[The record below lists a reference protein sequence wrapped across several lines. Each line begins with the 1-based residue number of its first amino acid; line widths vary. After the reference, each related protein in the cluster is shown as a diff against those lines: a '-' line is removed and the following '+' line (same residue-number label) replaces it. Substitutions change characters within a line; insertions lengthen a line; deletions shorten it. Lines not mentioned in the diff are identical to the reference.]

1 MDSLE
6 DVLARLAT
14 SPSSSYHAGG
24 ENASEPAALA
34 ALALLAHGRGEAA
47 QARLNWLA
55 ELQSPDGSVGIDA
68 KQSTPGWPTGLAV
81 LAWQAAQDSPARN
94 DRYAAALQRGV
105 HWMLRV
111 QGVSIERGD
120 WSGHDTSL
128 RGWPWV
134 EGTHSWL
141 EPTAMNLLA
150 LEHTGNGAHQRAR
163 EAGRMLHD
171 RLLPSGGCN
180 YGNTVVFGQEL
191 RAHMQPTGMC
201 LLALSGCSERTPRIE
216 ASVGYLQRELS
227 DRTTTDSLCYALL
240 GLAAWQLVPAG
251 ADQWLSK
258 AAERV
263 LARDAASYKLA
274 LLALAAMGRDC
285 PLIPGASAAGVTN
298 SIQKGA

>member
-1 MDSLE
+1 MDSL
-6 DVLARLAT
+6 DHVLARLES
-14 SPSSSYHAGG
+14 SPAASYHAGG
-24 ENASEPAALA
+24 ETASEPAALT
-34 ALALLAHGRGEAA
+34 ALALLVHGRGGAA
-47 QARLNWLA
+47 KTRLDWLA
-55 ELQSPDGSVGIDA
+55 DVQSPDGSVGIDA
-68 KQSTPGWPTGLAV
+68 KQTMPGWPTGLAV
-81 LAWQAAQDSPARN
+81 LAWQAAQDSPSAG
-94 DRYAAALQRGV
+94 DRYAVALERGID
-105 HWMLRV
+105 WMLHV

-141 EPTAMNLLA
+141 EPTAINLLA
-150 LEHTGNGAHQRAR
+150 LEHTGHATHPRAN

-201 LLALSGCSERTPRIE
+201 LLALSGCSDRTPRIE
-216 ASVGYLQRELS
+216 ASIGYLQCELS
-227 DRTTTDSLCYALL
+227 ERTTTDSLCYALM
-240 GLAAWQLVPAG
+240 GLAAWQRVPAG

-263 LARDAASYKLA
+263 LGRDAASYKLA
-274 LLALAAMGRDC
+274 LLTLAAMGRQC
-285 PLIPGASAAGVTN
+285 PLIPRSRAAAVPTRKRG
-298 SIQKGA
+298 

>member
-24 ENASEPAALA
+24 ENASEPTALA

-47 QARLNWLA
+47 QTRLDWLA
-55 ELQSPDGSVGIDA
+55 DLQSPDGSVGIDA

-81 LAWQAAQDSPARN
+81 LAWQAAQDSPARS
-94 DRYAAALQRGV
+94 DRYAAALERGV
-105 HWMLRV
+105 HWMLQM
-111 QGVSIERGD
+111 QGVVIERGD

-128 RGWPWV
+128 RGWSWV

-150 LEHTGNGAHQRAR
+150 LEHTGHGAHPRAQ

-171 RLLPSGGCN
+171 RLLPGGGCN

-191 RAHMQPTGMC
+191 RAHLQPSGMC

-216 ASVGYLQRELS
+216 TSVGYLQRELN

-240 GLAAWQLVPAG
+240 GLAAWQRAAAG
-251 ADQWLSK
+251 ADRWLST
-258 AAERV
+258 AAQRV
-263 LARDAASYKLA
+263 LTRDAASYKLA

-285 PLIPGASAAGVTN
+285 PLIPRSHAAGVTKPT
-298 SIQKGA
+298 QGGA